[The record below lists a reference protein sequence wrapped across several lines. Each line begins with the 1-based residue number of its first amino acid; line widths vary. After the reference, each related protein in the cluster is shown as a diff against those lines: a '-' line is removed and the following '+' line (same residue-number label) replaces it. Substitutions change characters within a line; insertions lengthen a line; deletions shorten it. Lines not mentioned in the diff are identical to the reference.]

1 MAQMYGVDLRTNAF
15 APDGLNRNAVPTDK
29 IEGYTEVRLNKG

>member
-15 APDGLNRNAVPTDK
+15 APDGLHRNAVPSDK
-29 IEGYTEVRLNKG
+29 IEGYTEVRLNKA